1 MKVVST
7 LGWILIVIGILG
19 FIPGITTSDGM
30 FLGVFQVDAVHNL
43 VYLIAGILA
52 VVFAK
57 SATKTWGL
65 ILGVI
70 FVLLGLIGLFTAGDL
85 LGFIASNAA
94 SDWLHIIAGLLFI
107 WGGMKAGK
115 GASSAAM

>member
-1 MKVVST
+1 MKVVSI

-30 FLGVFQVDAVHNL
+30 FLGVFQVDAVHNIIH
-43 VYLIAGILA
+43 LIAGILA

-57 SATKTWGL
+57 SAAKTWGW
-65 ILGVI
+65 ILGIVLL
-70 FVLLGLIGLFTAGDL
+70 LLGLIGLFTAGDL
-85 LGFIASNAA
+85 LGITASNAD
-94 SDWLHIIAGLLFI
+94 SDWLHIVLGLLFL

-115 GASSAAM
+115 GAGAA